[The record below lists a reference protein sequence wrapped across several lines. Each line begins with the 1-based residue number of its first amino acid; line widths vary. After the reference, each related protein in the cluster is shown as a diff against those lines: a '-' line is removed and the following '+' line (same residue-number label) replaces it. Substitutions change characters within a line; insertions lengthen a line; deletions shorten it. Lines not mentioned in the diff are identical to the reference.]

1 MNHEQGSFSEEF
13 LNAFVDDQLDPEEKA
28 RAYTLL
34 SHDEEFNRRVCELR
48 KVRDLVQFAF
58 RDLEG
63 AGVSRRR
70 KAYGPMGQAVFATTL
85 LLVGVLIG
93 WGIRVGFSSRQGLSA
108 FNHIFVAARARSP
121 VTSAGEETKVLFH
134 LDSGKRT
141 RMRQVLDEA
150 QNLLQLYKSEH
161 RPAEVE
167 IIANGN
173 GINLLRLHHSP
184 FAARIRAL
192 HQEYPNL
199 RFAACQDT
207 IDRLISEQN
216 VHPHLLPQA
225 TVVPSG
231 VAQIIRMQQ
240 RGWTYIRV

>member
-13 LNAFVDDQLDPEEKA
+13 LNAFVDNQLDPEEKA

-58 RDLEG
+58 RDLED
-63 AGVSRRR
+63 AGTSRRR
-70 KAYGPMGQAVFATTL
+70 RAHGPVGQAVFATTL
-85 LLVGVLIG
+85 LLVGILIG
-93 WGIRVGFSSRQGLSA
+93 WGIRVGFAGRQPVHGL
-108 FNHIFVAARARSP
+108 FVAARAH
-121 VTSAGEETKVLFH
+121 TSATPAAAETKVLFH
-134 LDSGKRT
+134 LDSGRRT
-141 RMRQVLDEA
+141 RMREVLEEA
-150 QNLLQLYKSEH
+150 RNLLQLYKSEH

-173 GINLLRLHHSP
+173 GIDLLRLHHSP

-192 HQEYPNL
+192 HEEYPNL

-207 IDRLISEQN
+207 INRLISEQN
-216 VHPHLLPQA
+216 VHPHLLPEA
-225 TVVPSG
+225 TIVPSG

-240 RGWTYIRV
+240 HGWTYIRV